1 MGAAWTR
8 HAMCEFALSDPR
20 IHDLGIRLCDWSVPH
35 VPAALLS
42 LAAGWKTDGPQFCS
56 DHGEVGG
63 GGDNILLLSELQLR
77 SISHTANSFV
87 DYATE

>member
-1 MGAAWTR
+1 
-8 HAMCEFALSDPR
+8 MCEFALSDPR

-35 VPAALLS
+35 VPATLLP

-56 DHGEVGG
+56 DHGEVGEG
-63 GGDNILLLSELQLR
+63 GRWEGGNNILPLSGLELR
-77 SISHTANSFV
+77 SIGHTANSFV